1 MVRMRLAHL
10 LVPVLALSIAACTT
24 GPRPIAELPPA
35 REPTRPQA
43 PPVHNAAPPHRTVAP
58 PQAPAGP
65 LTLARVDSYMDGLET
80 ELRRHLHGVVVARQG
95 ENINLVIANALLFS
109 EDGGVAGDD
118 VLEPLGAILKSYDHT
133 IVQVNGYTDTSGSP
147 QSNLTVSQK
156 RARLI
161 ADALAHEGVSPARL
175 SSQGFGETR
184 LRIATG
190 DNKDEPR
197 NRRVEILIRAR
208 PG

>member
-1 MVRMRLAHL
+1 MVRMRLVHFLIPAL
-10 LVPVLALSIAACTT
+10 VLAIAACTT

-35 REPTRPQA
+35 RLST
-43 PPVHNAAPPHRTVAP
+43 PPVHNAAPPHHATVS

-95 ENINLVIANALLFS
+95 ENINLVISNALLFS
-109 EDGGVAGDD
+109 EDGGLKGDD
-118 VLEPLGAILKSYDHT
+118 VLEPLAAILKSYDRT
-133 IVQVNGYTDTSGSP
+133 VVQVSGYTDTSGSP
-147 QSNLTVSQK
+147 QSNLAVSQK
-156 RARLI
+156 RARSI
-161 ADALAHEGVSPARL
+161 ADALAHEGVSAARL
-175 SSQGFGETR
+175 SSQGFGETH
-184 LRIATG
+184 LRVATG

-197 NRRVEILIRAR
+197 NRRIEILINAR